1 MSEQTRVQVQFQA
14 WVNGEWQKVGRRTW
28 LERSMIPPVG
38 DQIIITRGVK
48 RNDPTRPGQP
58 KPIVQED
65 FQYVVK
71 ERVWSLMNASSYG
84 VIIVVEEAT
93 Q

>member
-1 MSEQTRVQVQFQA
+1 MSESTRVQVQFQS

-28 LERSMIPPVG
+28 LERDMVPPVG
-38 DQIIITRGVK
+38 DQIIITRTMDVPK
-48 RNDPTRPGQP
+48 RTT
-58 KPIVQED
+58 ED

-71 ERVWSLMNASSYG
+71 ERIWSLMNASSYG

>member
-28 LERSMIPPVG
+28 LERDMVPPVG
-38 DQIIITRGVK
+38 DQIIITRTMDVPK
-48 RNDPTRPGQP
+48 RVT
-58 KPIVQED
+58 ED

>member
-1 MSEQTRVQVQFQA
+1 MSESTRVQVQFQA

-28 LERSMIPPVG
+28 LERDMVPLVG
-38 DQIIITRGVK
+38 DQIIITRTMDVPK
-48 RNDPTRPGQP
+48 RTT
-58 KPIVQED
+58 ED

-71 ERVWSLMNASSYG
+71 ERIWSLMNASSYG